1 MPLIEIDALPQPAQ
15 VDTAEV
21 TRELN
26 RAIAAELDCRLDAV
40 WTVWRTVSGPYT
52 RGEDAGFAQRRDTH
66 GPIVH
71 LYHHR
76 TPEEVARVVET
87 IEQVLVRELAL
98 APGNVFITVQPVAFD
113 ERGG

>member
-1 MPLIEIDALPQPAQ
+1 MPLIEIDALPQPPD

-26 RAIAAELDCRLDAV
+26 RAVAAALGCRLDAV

-52 RGEDAGFAQRRDTH
+52 RGDDTSLEQRRDTH

-71 LYHHR
+71 VYHHR
-76 TPEEVARVVET
+76 APEEVARVVET
-87 IEQVLVRELAL
+87 IERILARELSL
-98 APGNVFITVQPVAFD
+98 GPSNVFVTVQPVAFV
-113 ERGG
+113 EPGG